1 MIRILQISDIHW
13 QCMDEELDKFCNFRK
28 MFLRDIEDYKKQKN
42 VKFDCMLVCGDIAF
56 SGEEKQYEEAA
67 EFLSKT
73 CNIIGCDKSK
83 VYIVPGNHDKNCQT
97 EGKIDREALHHQL
110 SDPAIGEMLFQKLK
124 KESFGH
130 IQSLYAPFSAYNE
143 FVQQF
148 NGLETMM
155 EKCLNPANKD
165 NRTDFG
171 EKMYSVFTIGTEN
184 GYDIKLWGINTCLV
198 SDLYDYR
205 IKNGKEVG
213 QRLLLPKSA
222 YRIPAVDVNQIA
234 ISMMH
239 HPKECLLNGDEVEEY
254 LDECCKVQLFGH
266 AHKPYF
272 EHGNC
277 VKIFSGAL
285 QPPEVGE
292 GYYPVYN
299 IITLEID
306 QDKDGSDILR
316 TTVETQKW
324 TAHRFQTA
332 NPNDKPIEVKLCEKS
347 RFAVN
352 KECIEDY
359 TNGATKSD
367 IYTMVFDYNDL
378 EDVMETLCPGVYDQ
392 DSSDRT
398 NKVNLMEWVEHNNKW
413 VELWS
418 MIRDDD
424 KD

>member
-28 MFLRDIEDYKKQKN
+28 AFLRDIADYKKQKD

-56 SGEEKQYEEAA
+56 SGDKEQYDKAA
-67 EFLSKT
+67 EFLIDT
-73 CNIIGCDKSK
+73 CKIIGCEKSK
-83 VYIVPGNHDKNCQT
+83 VYIVPGNHDKNCKT
-97 EGKIDREALHHQL
+97 EGRIDREALHHQL
-110 SDPAIGEMLFQKLK
+110 SDPAIGEDFFQKLK
-124 KESFGH
+124 KESFCH
-130 IQSLYAPFSAYNE
+130 IKSLYAPFLAYNE

-148 NGLETMM
+148 NGLEKMM
-155 EKCLNPANKD
+155 ERCLNPANKYNNED
-165 NRTDFG
+165 PG

-184 GYDIKLWGINTCLV
+184 GYEIKLWGLNTCLV

-213 QRLLLPKSA
+213 QKLLLPKSA
-222 YRIPAVDVNQIA
+222 YRIPAVEANQIA

-254 LDECCKVQLFGH
+254 LDEYCKVQLFGH
-266 AHKPYF
+266 AHIPYY
-272 EHGNC
+272 EQGSS

-285 QPPEVGE
+285 QPPEVE
-292 GYYPVYN
+292 ENYYPVYN
-299 IITLEID
+299 IITLEVD
-306 QDKDGSDILR
+306 QDKDSNDILR

-324 TAHRFQTA
+324 TGHKFQTA
-332 NPNDKPIEVKLCEKS
+332 NPDDNPIEVKLSEKS
-347 RFAVN
+347 RFAAK
-352 KECIEDY
+352 KECIEDS

-367 IYTMVFDYNDL
+367 IYTMVFDYNDI
-378 EDVMETLCPGVYDQ
+378 EDVMEILCKGVYDQ

-398 NKVNLMEWVEHNNKW
+398 NKVNLMEWVEKNNKW

-418 MIRDDD
+418 MIRNDD